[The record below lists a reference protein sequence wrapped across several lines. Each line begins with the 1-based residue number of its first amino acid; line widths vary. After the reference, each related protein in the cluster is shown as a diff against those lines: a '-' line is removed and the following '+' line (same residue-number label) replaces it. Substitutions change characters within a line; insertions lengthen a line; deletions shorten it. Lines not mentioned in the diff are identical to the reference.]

1 MFDECEVVSKLFLAD
16 LKLRLNVFNEELLEE
31 EKMVDDSKLSQ
42 DDFGL

>member
-16 LKLRLNVFNEELLEE
+16 LNVFNEELLEE